1 MIFSA
6 DQLVVCDLGFFFFQ
20 KKKNGER
27 ERERVL
33 IAVGGYFRLNKT

>member
-20 KKKNGER
+20 IKKTER

>member
-1 MIFSA
+1 MILSA
-6 DQLVVCDLGFFFFQ
+6 DQLVVCDLGFFLE
-20 KKKNGER
+20 KKKKTER